1 MIGTFMDRVNEKH
14 LNLQFNMRLY
24 QIFATADS
32 DKVDP
37 KEIVLRDLNQSTS
50 MSALKLLIMK
60 GTTDLIGSPHR

>member
-1 MIGTFMDRVNEKH
+1 MDRVNEKH

-60 GTTDLIGSPHR
+60 GTTDLIGSTHR